1 MAAAR
6 LRLLPPSLSRGA
18 LRRVH
23 SAVGGGSAVLCRRA
37 RAEVSP
43 AGGKRSLLQVKR
55 RTRSDSEFDLEAYSQ
70 NLAEQSARAVEKGEI
85 RTDFEGVVAHVPVM
99 LGEVLQV
106 FHRRRLRSFV
116 DCTVGAGGHS
126 SAIIRAH
133 PDLQFYL
140 GLDVDTTALETAR
153 DRIDAAIEDARCA
166 SEMEHSRLEAHLRHG
181 NFRSLKSILGG
192 IEGCTYPLDGILMD
206 LGMSSMQVNNPRR
219 GFSVLGDGP
228 LDMRMNPQAALKA
241 EDILNSWPEAEV
253 GRVLKEYGEE
263 SNWRLLQKKIMS
275 ARLHG
280 GLHSTKELADLVR
293 STSPKSKGRQGWIKT
308 ATRVFQALR
317 IAVNDELRT
326 LEDALYGSFECLS
339 SGGRLAVI
347 SFHSLEDR
355 IVKQTFLSI
364 INKEEG
370 VKSSAEEVAENW
382 SKARVVGKEGIIL
395 TKRPITP
402 TEEEEKLNVRCR
414 SAKLRVIQKI

>member
-1 MAAAR
+1 M
-6 LRLLPPSLSRGA
+6 PPRTRGG
-18 LRRVH
+18 V
-23 SAVGGGSAVLCRRA
+23 
-37 RAEVSP
+37 
-43 AGGKRSLLQVKR
+43 AGGREEVHPSGEAE
-55 RTRSDSEFDLEAYSQ
+55 TRSDSEFDLEAYSQ

-106 FHRRRLRSFV
+106 FHGRRLRSFV

-166 SEMEHSRLEAHLRHG
+166 SEMEHSRLEAHLRLHL
-181 NFRSLKSILGG
+181 S
-192 IEGCTYPLDGILMD
+192 LDGILMD

-317 IAVNDELRT
+317 IAVNDELKT

-355 IVKQTFLSI
+355 IVKQTFLCI

-370 VKSSAEEVAENW
+370 VKSSAEEEVAENW